1 MSEQDSGQTA
11 LVTLP
16 DRPDALKL
24 ARKSVQSQLPSTQLA
39 EQKQKSAAAHLSLIQ
54 KAAIVLTAIGPE
66 MASTVLQDISEED
79 MERIVRTLGQLGKIG
94 QDVLDAVIIEFLEQ
108 LTSGLELSGGAR
120 VTREL
125 LSGLIPDAEIDR
137 ILGTLPQTKGRGVW
151 ERLNAAPI
159 KALAT
164 FLAAEHPQTV
174 AVIVT
179 ELRADIAASV
189 LAEIDRDFA
198 QQVVLRLAR
207 VPSMDKRVSIAMQ
220 QAIERDFLVTLQSSM
235 SKRRPAELIAGLMN
249 NISSEVRDA
258 FMEFLENKNEVLAAE
273 VQRTMFT
280 FEDIAVRL
288 NSRDVAAVLREMDEE
303 ELLKALNRGVAQE
316 SPSVEFLLSSLP
328 RRLAER
334 FREDLDAMQ
343 PVPLKEG
350 EAAQIELSKIIL
362 DMSKR
367 GTINLLDIEL
377 PT

>member
-24 ARKSVQSQLPSTQLA
+24 ARKSVQSQLPSTELA

-207 VPSMDKRVSIAMQ
+207 VPSMDKRVSMAMQ